1 MHSPIC
7 EFFISQ
13 KSVHKSGF
21 VHKTSVVHKSSFV
34 HKSEYALFLI
44 VVTSESRFS
53 MLCVNYHAFTYFEY
67 SSTTNKA
74 SNRATNYRAS
84 IICVFAHNM

>member
-1 MHSPIC
+1 
-7 EFFISQ
+7 
-13 KSVHKSGF
+13 
-21 VHKTSVVHKSSFV
+21 
-34 HKSEYALFLI
+34 
-44 VVTSESRFS
+44 

-84 IICVFAHNM
+84 IICVFAHNMWVNDWVSLTLICNENQYTLWLNSRSAPELKSGNSINCIIA